1 MLKPLKVLYF
11 ALRDVFIGFL
21 KFIKYRNYNIL
32 KLFYFYFL
40 KKLRKSSLKLKTVK
54 IVSNKEVI

>member
-21 KFIKYRNYNIL
+21 NFIKYRNYNIL

-40 KKLRKSSLKLKTVK
+40 KKLRKSSLKVKTVK
-54 IVSNKEVI
+54 IVSNEEVI

>member
-21 KFIKYRNYNIL
+21 KIIKYRNYNIL

-40 KKLRKSSLKLKTVK
+40 KKLRKSSLKVKTVQIIPNRK
-54 IVSNKEVI
+54 VI

>member
-1 MLKPLKVLYF
+1 MSVIGM
-11 ALRDVFIGFL
+11 RDIFIGFL
-21 KFIKYRNYNIL
+21 NFIKYRNYNIL

-40 KKLRKSSLKLKTVK
+40 KKLIKTSLKVKTVK

>member
-32 KLFYFYFL
+32 KLFYLYFL
-40 KKLRKSSLKLKTVK
+40 KKLRKSSLKVKTVK
-54 IVSNKEVI
+54 NG

>member
-11 ALRDVFIGFL
+11 ALRDIFIGFL
-21 KFIKYRNYNIL
+21 NFIKYRNYNIL

-40 KKLRKSSLKLKTVK
+40 KKLIKTTLKVKTVK

>member
-21 KFIKYRNYNIL
+21 NFIKYRNYNIL
-32 KLFYFYFL
+32 KLFYLYFL
-40 KKLRKSSLKLKTVK
+40 KKLIFLTLKAKTVQIIPNRK
-54 IVSNKEVI
+54 VI

>member
-21 KFIKYRNYNIL
+21 KIIKYRNYNIL

-40 KKLRKSSLKLKTVK
+40 KKLIFLTLKVKTVK